1 MRPPRE
7 THGFTV
13 GDSQIRK
20 RYGITV
26 IGVKPPGRPFEY
38 ATEQTRIDADDVLIL
53 SGDTMLLEKFARRP

>member
-1 MRPPRE
+1 M
-7 THGFTV
+7 
-13 GDSQIRK
+13 
-20 RYGITV
+20 